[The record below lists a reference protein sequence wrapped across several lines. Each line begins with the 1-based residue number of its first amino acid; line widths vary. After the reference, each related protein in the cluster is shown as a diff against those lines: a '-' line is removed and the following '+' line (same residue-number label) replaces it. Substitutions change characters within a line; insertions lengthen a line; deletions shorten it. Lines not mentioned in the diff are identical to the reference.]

1 MMNTITLPKEKVYYG
16 NLLLVNA
23 VFPVQY
29 FRENGM
35 VPADIGYPHIL
46 MKREAANVLQ
56 HIMKKIGCSD
66 EIIPVSGYR
75 SVGEQSDIYSNS
87 LSENGKSFTEKFV
100 ALPKHS
106 EHQTGLA
113 IDLGLKK
120 DTVDFICPDFP
131 YYGIC
136 DEFRKAAPQFGFIER
151 YQKDKEKITGI
162 AHEPWHF
169 RYVGYPHSE
178 IISENEFSLEEYIDY
193 IRDFQYGRKHLQI
206 QKNGKE
212 TEVYYVPLDNYEAIT
227 ISIPEQTV
235 YQVSGN
241 NVDGFIVTLW
251 RQGK

>member
-1 MMNTITLPKEKVYYG
+1 MNTIILQKEKLYTG

-23 VFPVQY
+23 GFPVRY
-29 FRENGM
+29 LCEEGL
-35 VPADIGYPHIL
+35 VPADTRFPHIL
-46 MKREAANVLQ
+46 IRREAANVLQ
-56 HIMKKIGCSD
+56 QVIKKIGCLD

-75 SVGEQSDIYSNS
+75 SAGEQSNIYSNS
-87 LSENGKSFTEKFV
+87 LNENGKSFTEKFV

-106 EHQTGLA
+106 EHHTGLA

-136 DEFRKAAPQFGFIER
+136 DEFRKAAVQYGFIER
-151 YQKDKEKITGI
+151 YRKNKEKITGI

-178 IISENEFSLEEYIDY
+178 IISENNLSLEEYIEY
-193 IRDFQYGRKHLQI
+193 IRDFQHDRKPLQI
-206 QKNGKE
+206 QKDGKRIE
-212 TEVYYVPLDNYEAIT
+212 IYYVPFDASEAVSV
-227 ISIPEQTV
+227 SIPEQAV

-241 NVDGFIVTLW
+241 NIDGFIVTLW
-251 RQGK
+251 RHVK